1 MFRKILA
8 SILAATVLFSMC
20 SCMKT
25 GPKTRI
31 PELEYIEDLDAGYYY
46 VSFSSYDGE
55 TLNGISFHQNLPD
68 EAKALIKNVERWL
81 EAEGRRVTG
90 WTTGNI
96 RCPV

>member
-8 SILAATVLFSMC
+8 LVLAAAVLFSMC

-31 PELEYIEDLDAGYYY
+31 PELEHIEDLDAGYYY

-68 EAKALIKNVERWL
+68 AGKGAHKE
-81 EAEGRRVTG
+81 
-90 WTTGNI
+90 
-96 RCPV
+96 C